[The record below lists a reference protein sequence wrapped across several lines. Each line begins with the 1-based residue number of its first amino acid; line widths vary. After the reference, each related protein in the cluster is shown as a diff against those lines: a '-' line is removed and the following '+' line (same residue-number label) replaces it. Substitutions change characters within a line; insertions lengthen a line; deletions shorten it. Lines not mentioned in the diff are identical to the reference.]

1 MEGCFKALFNGFG
14 SGIKKLSFIERRED
28 LFADSA
34 DRSLSKNKGQKNP
47 VEGNSNIFQAGM
59 KKCTGSICKKV
70 KEKRWENILEQT
82 VIVERL
88 TWI

>member
-1 MEGCFKALFNGFG
+1 MEGCFKALFTGVR
-14 SGIKKLSFIERRED
+14 SGIKKLSLERRED

-34 DRSLSKNKGQKNP
+34 DRSLSKIKGQKNP
-47 VEGNSNIFQAGM
+47 VEGNSNIVQAGM
-59 KKCTGSICKKV
+59 KKCTGSICNKV

-82 VIVERL
+82 AIVERL

>member
-1 MEGCFKALFNGFG
+1 MEGCFKALFAGIR
-14 SGIKKLSFIERRED
+14 SGIKKLSFIERGED

-47 VEGNSNIFQAGM
+47 VERNRNISSRNE
-59 KKCTGSICKKV
+59 KCTGSICKKV
-70 KEKRWENILEQT
+70 KEKKWENILEQT

>member
-1 MEGCFKALFNGFG
+1 MEGCFKALFAGIR
-14 SGIKKLSFIERRED
+14 SGIKKLSFIERGED

-47 VEGNSNIFQAGM
+47 VEGNRNISSRNAIKHRFNLQ
-59 KKCTGSICKKV
+59 KV
-70 KEKRWENILEQT
+70 KEKRWENISEQT

-88 TWI
+88 T

>member
-1 MEGCFKALFNGFG
+1 MEGCFKALFAGIR
-14 SGIKKLSFIERRED
+14 SGIKKLSFIERGED

-47 VEGNSNIFQAGM
+47 VEGDNNIFQAGI
-59 KKCTGSICKKV
+59 KKCTGSIYKKV

-88 TWI
+88 T

>member
-1 MEGCFKALFNGFG
+1 MEGCFKALFKGVR
-14 SGIKKLSFIERRED
+14 SRIKIFSESRKGED

>member
-1 MEGCFKALFNGFG
+1 MEGCFKALFTGVR

-47 VEGNSNIFQAGM
+47 VEGDSNIFQAGI
-59 KKCTGSICKKV
+59 KNVPVQFAKKV

>member
-1 MEGCFKALFNGFG
+1 MEGCFKALFTGVR

-28 LFADSA
+28 LFA

-47 VEGNSNIFQAGM
+47 VEGNSNIFQAGI
-59 KKCTGSICKKV
+59 KKCTGSNCKKV

-88 TWI
+88 T

>member
-28 LFADSA
+28 LFAESA
-34 DRSLSKNKGQKNP
+34 DRSLSKNKGWKNP
-47 VEGNSNIFQAGM
+47 VEGDSNIFQAGI
-59 KKCTGSICKKV
+59 KKCTGSNCKKV

-88 TWI
+88 T